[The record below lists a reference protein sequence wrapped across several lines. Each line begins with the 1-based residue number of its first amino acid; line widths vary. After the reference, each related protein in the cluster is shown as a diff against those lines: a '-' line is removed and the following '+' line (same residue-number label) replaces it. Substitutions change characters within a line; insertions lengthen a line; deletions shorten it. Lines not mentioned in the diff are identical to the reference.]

1 MSYAEEVK
9 NEAARYHEDDVQCQQ
24 VELAAL
30 LYMGGSIL
38 LGSGQTVGF
47 SFSTAN
53 NAVARRL
60 LSMWKQC
67 FDVVPTV
74 MVRRGQKLRKK
85 NIYTLRVLPSKE
97 AKHALEQLGVFPVSE
112 GLRHIDLQS
121 SASKRALLR
130 GAFLGGGSVNQP
142 KGDYHLELVTGN
154 ISFAELL
161 LRTIRQFKIGA
172 KLTDRKGDYL
182 VYIKDGNGITAFLQ
196 RIGAVK
202 SYLEF
207 ENVRVVKEM
216 RNNVNR
222 IVNCE
227 TANLQKTVEAA
238 VRQVQHIETIQKY
251 YGLEQLPIKLKEAAL
266 LRLQYPEAPLGELA
280 ETLHGS
286 LSKSG
291 LNHRFRKLAELAEE
305 LSQKYEKKYD
315 AEHGAKE

>member
-9 NEAARYHEDDVQCQQ
+9 NEAARYTEDDIGCLK

-38 LGSGQTVGF
+38 LGAGQTVGF

-53 NAVARRL
+53 NAVARRV

-67 FDVVPTV
+67 FEVVPTV

-85 NIYTLRVLPSKE
+85 NIYTLRVLPSVE
-97 AKHALEQLGVFPVSE
+97 AKASLEALGVFPVSD
-112 GLRHIDLQS
+112 GLKKIDLQT

-161 LRTIRQFKIGA
+161 LKTIRQFKIGA
-172 KLTDRKGDYL
+172 KITDRKGDYL

-202 SYLEF
+202 AYLEF

-238 VRQVQHIETIQKY
+238 VRQVHQIEVIQRY
-251 YGLEQLPIKLKEAAL
+251 YGLEQLPMKLKEAAQ
-266 LRLQYPEAPLGELA
+266 LRLQYPEAPLGELV
-280 ETLHGS
+280 ELMNGT

-291 LNHRFRKLAELAEE
+291 LNHRFKKLADLAHELECQYGAVLNEE
-305 LSQKYEKKYD
+305 
-315 AEHGAKE
+315 GKEE